1 MISANENFTRIP
13 ENYIF
18 AEVARRLAEYKKEHP
33 ESDVISLGIG
43 DVTLPLPYP
52 ISRAMAEAALDMSTP
67 CGFRGYPPDGG
78 YPFLREKIAAR
89 YADFGVALSQ
99 DEILVSD
106 GAKSDLAAFHEL
118 FDFSCAMQSTPA
130 YPVFGESCLLR
141 GKRLVS
147 LPATRENEFLPLPPK
162 DFPLG
167 GCLISI
173 CSPANPTGT
182 AYDRAGLSALVDF
195 ALKSG
200 SLIIFDC
207 AYEAYI
213 RDDLPHSI
221 FEIPEAK
228 YCAVEIGSFS
238 KFAGMTGV
246 RCSWCAIPRELRIGG
261 TEVRALWSRRQNMKF
276 NGVSYIIQRGAE
288 AALSDECKPLL
299 RANIDYYME
308 NAAIIADVLRRHG
321 IYFSGGRN
329 SPYLWLRCGDSR
341 GFFEALLHAGVVGT
355 PGSGFGALGEGYFR
369 LTAFAT
375 RENTI
380 KAAARLDKFLQSDNN
395 FTSYNP

>member
-52 ISRAMAEAALDMSTP
+52 ISRAMAEAALDMSTH

-99 DEILVSD
+99 DEIFISD

-118 FDFSCAMQSTPA
+118 FGFSCAMQSTPA

-147 LPATRENEFLPLPPK
+147 LPATRENGFLPPPPK
-162 DFPLG
+162 DFPLD

-173 CSPANPTGT
+173 CSPANPTGA
-182 AYDRAGLSALVDF
+182 AYDRAGLSAWVDF
-195 ALKSG
+195 ARESG

-213 RDDLPHSI
+213 RDSLPHSI

-341 GFFEALLHAGVVGT
+341 GFFEALLHTGVVGT
-355 PGSGFGALGEGYFR
+355 PGIGFGALGEGYFR

>member
-18 AEVARRLAEYKKEHP
+18 ADVARRLADYKKEHP
-33 ESDVISLGIG
+33 KSDVINLGIG

-52 ISRAMAEAALDMSTP
+52 ISRAMAEASLEMSTP

-78 YPFLREKIAAR
+78 YPFLREKLATR
-89 YADFGVALSQ
+89 YADFGIALSW
-99 DEILVSD
+99 DEIFISD
-106 GAKSDLAAFHEL
+106 GAKSDLAAIQEL
-118 FDFSCAMQSTPA
+118 FDFSCAMQFSPS

-147 LPATRENEFLPLPPK
+147 LPATRENGFLPPPPK
-162 DFPLG
+162 DFPLS

-173 CSPANPTGT
+173 CSPANPTGA
-182 AYDRAGLSALVDF
+182 AYDRAGLSAWVDF

-213 RDDLPHSI
+213 RDSLPHSI

-228 YCAVEIGSFS
+228 YCAVETGSFS
-238 KFAGMTGV
+238 KAAGMTGV
-246 RCSWCAIPRELRIGG
+246 RCSWCAIPRELRISGA
-261 TEVRALWSRRQNMKF
+261 EVRALWSRRQNMKF

-288 AALSDECKPLL
+288 AALSEECKPLL
-299 RANIDYYME
+299 RSNIDYYAE
-308 NAAIIADVLRRHG
+308 NAAILAEVLRRRG
-321 IYFSGGRN
+321 VYFSGGRN
-329 SPYLWLRCGDSR
+329 SPYLWLRCGNSQR
-341 GFFEALLHAGVVGT
+341 FFEALLHAGVVGT
-355 PGSGFGALGEGYFR
+355 PGSGFGAFGEGYFR
-369 LTAFAT
+369 LTAFASRKNIIEAT
-375 RENTI
+375 
-380 KAAARLDKFLQSDNN
+380 ALMDKFLQSDNN
-395 FTSYNP
+395 FTLYSP

>member
-18 AEVARRLAEYKKEHP
+18 AEVVRRLAEYKKEHP

-52 ISRAMAEAALDMSTP
+52 ISRAMAEASLEMSTP

-99 DEILVSD
+99 DEIFVSD

-118 FDFSCAMQSTPA
+118 FGFSCAMQSTPA

-147 LPATRENEFLPLPPK
+147 LPATRENGFLPLPPK
-162 DFPLG
+162 DFPLD

-173 CSPANPTGT
+173 CSPANPTGA
-182 AYDRAGLSALVDF
+182 AYDWAGLSAWVDF
-195 ALKSG
+195 ARESG

-288 AALSDECKPLL
+288 AALSEECKPLL

-329 SPYLWLRCGDSR
+329 SPYLWLRCGDSH

-355 PGSGFGALGEGYFR
+355 PGIGFGALGEGYFR

>member
-52 ISRAMAEAALDMSTP
+52 ISRAMAEAALDMSTH

-99 DEILVSD
+99 DEIFISD

-118 FDFSCAMQSTPA
+118 FGFSCAMQSTPA

-147 LPATRENEFLPLPPK
+147 LPATRENGFLPPPPK
-162 DFPLG
+162 DFPLD

-173 CSPANPTGT
+173 CSPANPTGA
-182 AYDRAGLSALVDF
+182 AYDRAGLSAWVDF
-195 ALKSG
+195 ARESG

-213 RDDLPHSI
+213 RDSLPHSI

-246 RCSWCAIPRELRIGG
+246 RCSWCAIQRELRIGG

-308 NAAIIADVLRRHG
+308 NAAILAEVLRRHEV
-321 IYFSGGRN
+321 YFSGGRN

-355 PGSGFGALGEGYFR
+355 PGIGFGALGEGYFR

>member
-18 AEVARRLAEYKKEHP
+18 AEVVRRLAEYKKEHP
-33 ESDVISLGIG
+33 KSDMINLGIG

-52 ISRAMAEAALDMSTP
+52 ISRAMAEASLEMSTP

-99 DEILVSD
+99 DEIFVSD

-118 FDFSCAMQSTPA
+118 FGFSCAMQSTPA

-147 LPATRENEFLPLPPK
+147 LPATRENGFLPLPPK
-162 DFPLG
+162 DFPLD

-173 CSPANPTGT
+173 CSPANPTGA
-182 AYDRAGLSALVDF
+182 AYGWAGLSAWVDF
-195 ALKSG
+195 ARESG

-308 NAAIIADVLRRHG
+308 NAAIIADVLRRRG
-321 IYFSGGRN
+321 VYFSGGRN
-329 SPYLWLRCGDSR
+329 SPYLWLRCGDSH

-355 PGSGFGALGEGYFR
+355 PGIGFGALGEGYFR
-369 LTAFAT
+369 LAAFAT